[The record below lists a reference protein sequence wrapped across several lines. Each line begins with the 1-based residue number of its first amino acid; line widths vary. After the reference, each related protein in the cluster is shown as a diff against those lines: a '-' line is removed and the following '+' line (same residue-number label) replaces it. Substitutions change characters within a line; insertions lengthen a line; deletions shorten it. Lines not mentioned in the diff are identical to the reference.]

1 MRPVRPLDSLECL
14 RRDIEWGRDAL
25 HEPRRLPRAA
35 ESPETNFVAADP
47 AHQVSQQGS
56 RQPGRRE
63 VATVMAD
70 DSCQRTQ
77 VPFADR
83 HRSVIMPPRPT
94 VLRSLRFGYPQNAGW
109 RALRGPAHTGT

>member
-1 MRPVRPLDSLECL
+1 MNHVVSR
-14 RRDIEWGRDAL
+14 AL
-25 HEPRRLPRAA
+25 SNSRKQI
-35 ESPETNFVAADP
+35 VASDL